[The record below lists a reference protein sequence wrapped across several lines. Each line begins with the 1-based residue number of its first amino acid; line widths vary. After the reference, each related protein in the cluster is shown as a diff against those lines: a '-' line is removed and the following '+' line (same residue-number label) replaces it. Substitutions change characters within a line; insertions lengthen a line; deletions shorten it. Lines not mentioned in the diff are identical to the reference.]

1 MKLCFRPK
9 DNFIFPLRLDDK
21 VITVMAVAETGF
33 DLAFEGQMFK
43 TLHALEKS
51 KKTTENSPYEVKEF
65 GETFDE
71 ATKLSSRDHKDM
83 VQVRTMADRMRVEAL
98 EE

>member
-1 MKLCFRPK
+1 M
-9 DNFIFPLRLDDK
+9 RLEDK
-21 VITVMAVAETGF
+21 VITVMAVAELGF

-51 KKTTENSPYEVKEF
+51 KKTTENSPFEVKEF
-65 GETFDE
+65 GESFGN
-71 ATKLSSRDHKDM
+71 ATKLSSRDFKDPE
-83 VQVRTMADRMRVEAL
+83 QAQKMADRMRVEAR